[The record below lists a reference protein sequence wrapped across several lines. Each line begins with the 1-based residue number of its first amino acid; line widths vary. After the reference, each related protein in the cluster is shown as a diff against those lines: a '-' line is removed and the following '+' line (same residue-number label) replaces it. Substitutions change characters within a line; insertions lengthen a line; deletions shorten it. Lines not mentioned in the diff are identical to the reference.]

1 MEPLAHKCSRDTFS
15 RQVADGEVTRAQN
28 RPHFLLILAILDHT
42 VHGKLWHVDKNINVF
57 IGYIIFKNELQN
69 AKIRSPLPYSTE

>member
-28 RPHFLLILAILDHT
+28 RPHWWSNLRHFSFNPRDFGPH
-42 VHGKLWHVDKNINVF
+42 
-57 IGYIIFKNELQN
+57 N
-69 AKIRSPLPYSTE
+69 ARKIMTRR

>member
-28 RPHFLLILAILDHT
+28 RPHFSFNSRDFGPHSAR
-42 VHGKLWHVDKNINVF
+42 
-57 IGYIIFKNELQN
+57 
-69 AKIRSPLPYSTE
+69 KIMTRR